1 MNIRKNKTSLT
12 TNIKSLRFKEL
23 YIINAEN
30 LNDQFYKCVHGF
42 IYAYPTHNLFQHQC
56 KLKQEM
62 VYEMCL
68 NCPKFKEKKPIKP
81 KKGE

>member
-1 MNIRKNKTSLT
+1 MSIKKNKILSN
-12 TNIKSLRFKEL
+12 TNIKSLRSKKL

-42 IYAYPTHNLFQHQC
+42 IYADPTHNIFQHEC

-62 VYEMCL
+62 VYDMCL
-68 NCPKFKEKKPIKP
+68 NCPKFKEKKPIKL

>member
-1 MNIRKNKTSLT
+1 MSIRKNKILSN
-12 TNIKSLRFKEL
+12 TNIKSLRSKNL

-42 IYAYPTHNLFQHQC
+42 FYVDPIYNIFYHEC
-56 KLKQEM
+56 KLKQKM

-68 NCPKFKEKKPIKP
+68 NCPKFKEKKPIKL